1 MSTKFP
7 WKRGD
12 VLKTKSN
19 DIVIILD
26 VFTSDDTDKVIL
38 HVRFVRNIGDS
49 RAYDILEYRPDSPL
63 GILDWQPIDQTELV
77 DRIQKRRQYIDR
89 EIEKLLNLVGN
100 G

>member
-19 DIVIILD
+19 DIAVILD
-26 VFTSDDTDKVIL
+26 VFISDDSDKVIL

-49 RAYDILEYRPDSPL
+49 RPYDTLEFRPGSPL
-63 GILDWQPIDQTELV
+63 GVLDWQPIDRTELIE
-77 DRIQKRRQYIDR
+77 RIQKRRQYIDR
-89 EIEKLLNLVGN
+89 EIENLLSLVGS